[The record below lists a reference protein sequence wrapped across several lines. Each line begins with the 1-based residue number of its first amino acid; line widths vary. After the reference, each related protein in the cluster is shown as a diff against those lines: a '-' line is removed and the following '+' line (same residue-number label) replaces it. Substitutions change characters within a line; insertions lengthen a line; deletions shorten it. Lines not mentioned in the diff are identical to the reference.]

1 MRRATAGVASSERG
15 AALLMALLVLVLVA
29 TAGLLASLAHALDRR
44 SHREDLVRLRLS
56 ALTDSAVAE
65 ALAALERDRWA
76 PGFAN
81 HPFGG
86 GEIGSE
92 IESASES
99 VRRVAVRAR
108 YSGLERRAIAWVEVD
123 GGIRVVAWRPEG
135 ITSAPP

>member
-1 MRRATAGVASSERG
+1 MRRSRSGPRDSERG

-56 ALTDSAVAE
+56 ALTDSAVTE
-65 ALAALERDRWA
+65 ALSALERDRWA
-76 PGFAN
+76 PGFAP

-92 IESASES
+92 IELASDS
-99 VRRVAVRAR
+99 VRKVEVRAR
-108 YSGLERRAIAWVEVD
+108 YAGRERRATAWIEVD
-123 GGIRVVAWRPEG
+123 RGVRVVAWRPEG
-135 ITSAPP
+135 ITSAAP